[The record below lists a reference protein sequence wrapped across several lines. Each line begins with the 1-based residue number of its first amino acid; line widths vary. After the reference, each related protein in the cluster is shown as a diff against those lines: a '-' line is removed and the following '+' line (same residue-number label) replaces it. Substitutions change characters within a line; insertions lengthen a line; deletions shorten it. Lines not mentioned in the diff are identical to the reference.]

1 MCKLNGL
8 SFIHFNARSLKAN
21 LQKINDYLQEFHLKF
36 DIIAVSE
43 TWAELDVID
52 DLNLTDYSA
61 YHVTR
66 ETRKGGSVALYIR
79 NKLTRRLLETKTMK
93 VENIF

>member
-1 MCKLNGL
+1 MIVTLIQN
-8 SFIHFNARSLKAN
+8 S
-21 LQKINDYLQEFHLKF
+21 DYLQELHLKF
-36 DIIAVSE
+36 DIIAV

-66 ETRKGGSVALYIR
+66 ETCKGGGVALYIR
-79 NKLTRRLLETKTMK
+79 NELTCRLLE
-93 VENIF
+93 